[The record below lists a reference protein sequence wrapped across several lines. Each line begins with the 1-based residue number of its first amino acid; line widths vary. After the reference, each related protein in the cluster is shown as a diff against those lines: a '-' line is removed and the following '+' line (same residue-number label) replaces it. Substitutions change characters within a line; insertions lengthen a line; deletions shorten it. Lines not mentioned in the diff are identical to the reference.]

1 MTGNQLIGE
10 LADKLLAL
18 VEDKDLAVSKAA
30 SQALLLI
37 ATQQCGMSIL
47 KNSLRAAFHI
57 PVQASFLLIG
67 HSPQCWTEK

>member
-18 VEDKDLAVSKAA
+18 VEDKDLGVAKAA

-37 ATQQCGMSIL
+37 ATQQCGMSIH
-47 KNSLRAAFHI
+47 NNCLRAAFHT
-57 PVQASFLLIG
+57 PA
-67 HSPQCWTEK
+67 